1 MKENERETVTRLLRA
16 QEGVE
21 AAWLFGS
28 VARDDA
34 QSTSDLDV
42 AVLGEEPLLAEEK
55 ETLIER
61 LAQATGRPVDL
72 VDLQSTHGPIVGRI
86 LQNGVR
92 LFCDETALYARRMK
106 RWWLDQADWMPYRRR
121 ILKER
126 RERWIES

>member
-1 MKENERETVTRLLRA
+1 MKENERQTVTRLLRA
-16 QEGVE
+16 QDGVE

-42 AVLGEEPLLAEEK
+42 AVLGHKPLSAEEK
-55 ETLIER
+55 GALIEQ
-61 LAQATGRPVDL
+61 LAQTTGRPVDL

-92 LFCDETALYARRMK
+92 LFCDDTALYAGRMK
-106 RWWLDQADWMPYRRR
+106 RWWLDQTDWMPYRRR

>member
-1 MKENERETVTRLLRA
+1 MKGNEKQTVTRLLRA
-16 QEGVE
+16 HDGVE

-34 QSTSDLDV
+34 RAASDLDV
-42 AVLGEEPLLAEEK
+42 AVLGSEALSAEEK
-55 ETLIER
+55 EALIEQ

-72 VDLQSTHGPIVGRI
+72 VDLQVTHGPIVGRI

-92 LFCDETALYARRMK
+92 LFCDDTALYAGLMK

-126 RERWIES
+126 RDRWIES